1 MKTKLF
7 LTGLALA
14 ALVTVASAQTTANNA
29 KNGRGTRTSFVD
41 NNKNGVCDNYENRSG
56 GRQGNAYCKGKGR
69 QNGRGNGKG
78 LGKGNGRGNGTGNGQ
93 RQFVDANKNGICDN
107 RE

>member
-7 LTGLALA
+7 LTGLALTT
-14 ALVTVASAQTTANNA
+14 LVTVASAQTSTTATNA
-29 KNGRGTRTSFVD
+29 KNGRAVGTSFVD

-56 GRQGNAYCKGKGR
+56 ARQGNGYCRGKGN
-69 QNGRGNGKG
+69 QSGRGNGKG
-78 LGKGNGRGNGTGNGQ
+78 LGNGKGNGQ
-93 RQFVDANKNGICDN
+93 RQFIDTNKNGICDN